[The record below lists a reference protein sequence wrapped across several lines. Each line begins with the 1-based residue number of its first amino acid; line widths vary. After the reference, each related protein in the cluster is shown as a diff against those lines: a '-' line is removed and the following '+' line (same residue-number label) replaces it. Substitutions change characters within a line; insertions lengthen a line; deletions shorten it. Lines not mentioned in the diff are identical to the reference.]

1 MAQARLE
8 PRSPPSSPLDQ
19 KEDLNIHRSVEVE
32 QPECLGDSLK
42 PNALHN
48 EPYSV
53 LPYDRVGQTARNGK

>member
-1 MAQARLE
+1 M
-8 PRSPPSSPLDQ
+8 
-19 KEDLNIHRSVEVE
+19 EVE